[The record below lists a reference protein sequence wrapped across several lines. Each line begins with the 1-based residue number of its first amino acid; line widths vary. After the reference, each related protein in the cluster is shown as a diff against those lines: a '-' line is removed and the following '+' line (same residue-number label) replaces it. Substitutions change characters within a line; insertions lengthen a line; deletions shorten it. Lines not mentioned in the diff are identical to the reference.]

1 MKVHMMGKHAEEK
14 PHRCNQCNYA
24 GVNTGAL
31 RAHMV
36 IHTGEELFKC
46 KRWEKPFG
54 RSMDDATVARIMGLY
69 LVIDGIHLSKQF
81 GI

>member
-14 PHRCNQCNYA
+14 SHRCNQCNYA

-46 KRWEKPFG
+46 KRWEKPFKW
-54 RSMDDATVARIMGLY
+54 RTQLARHSKM
-69 LVIDGIHLSKQF
+69 HLTL
-81 GI
+81 I